1 MKANIM
7 NKMTRSLGKVKL
19 KTMKYS
25 PEILL
30 VSGIVLGVTGAVMAC
45 KASTKLNDIMESHKD
60 DIAAVND
67 AEEHPDNLPE
77 EYTPADAKK
86 DRMIIR
92 AQTMVKLIKL
102 YGPALAMGT
111 LSVMS
116 ILASHNII
124 RKRNLGLAAAY
135 ASVDKAFKD
144 YRKRV
149 VDKFGKD
156 LDQELRFDTHAE
168 VVKEKVKDEDG
179 KEKTVKSTYNVYDPD
194 RFSGYARVY
203 AEGCNGWTKDPSHN
217 MWVLKSIQS
226 QLNDQLK
233 RDGFLFLNDAY
244 EALGF
249 QRTAEG
255 QVVGWLYCDDNTV
268 GDNFVDFGIFDDMYK
283 AKENFINGY
292 ERNIILDFNVDGPIV
307 NMM

>member
-1 MKANIM
+1 
-7 NKMTRSLGKVKL
+7 
-19 KTMKYS
+19 
-25 PEILL
+25 
-30 VSGIVLGVTGAVMAC
+30 
-45 KASTKLNDIMESHKD
+45 
-60 DIAAVND
+60 
-67 AEEHPDNLPE
+67 
-77 EYTPADAKK
+77 
-86 DRMIIR
+86 
-92 AQTMVKLIKL
+92 
-102 YGPALAMGT
+102 
-111 LSVMS
+111 
-116 ILASHNII
+116 
-124 RKRNLGLAAAY
+124 
-135 ASVDKAFKD
+135 
-144 YRKRV
+144 
-149 VDKFGKD
+149 
-156 LDQELRFDTHAE
+156 
-168 VVKEKVKDEDG
+168 
-179 KEKTVKSTYNVYDPD
+179 
-194 RFSGYARVY
+194 
-203 AEGCNGWTKDPSHN
+203 